1 MLSASFTYPTHAKI
15 RILFSSLHCARRQRL
30 EDENVGRY
38 DKYSIFLIT

>member
-15 RILFSSLHCARRQRL
+15 KNFVFQSPFARGQRL